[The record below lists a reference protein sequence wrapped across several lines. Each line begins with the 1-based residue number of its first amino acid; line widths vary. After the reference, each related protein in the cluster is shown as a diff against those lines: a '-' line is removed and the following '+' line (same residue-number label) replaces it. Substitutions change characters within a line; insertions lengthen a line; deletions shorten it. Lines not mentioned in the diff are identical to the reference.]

1 MNTALVVHLV
11 VGILVALVAALWVW
25 QQLGRRVMLYLL
37 TLQIAIGVYLI
48 VGGLKA
54 PSIHYSLAV
63 IAWIGYMVANG
74 MFRKPE
80 RRQLALGITGASTLL
95 VLVAFYLGYR
105 AVMPG

>member
-1 MNTALVVHLV
+1 MNTVLIVHLV

-37 TLQIAIGVYLI
+37 TLQIAIGIYLI
-48 VGGLKA
+48 VVGLKA
-54 PSIHYSLAV
+54 PSAHYTLALV
-63 IAWIGYMVANG
+63 AWIGYMAANG

-80 RRQLALGITGASTLL
+80 RRQLALGITGLSTVL

>member
-1 MNTALVVHLV
+1 MNTVLVVHFV
-11 VGILVALVAALWVW
+11 IGILVALVAALWVW

-48 VGGLKA
+48 YSGLKA
-54 PSIHYSLAV
+54 PSAHYALAV

-80 RRQLALGITGASTLL
+80 RRQLALGVTGVSTVL
-95 VLVAFYLGYR
+95 VFVAFYLGYR